1 MAPNEAFQP
10 LSPNGNGHQL
20 PQLTGIYPADFSGL
34 EEDKLDLGQ
43 IGAVARRRAFV
54 IAGVGLAVTSGIV
67 AKTMNQVP
75 NYEGK
80 FELLVGST
88 TKEDQLSELTESIS
102 KSAGIQVEDIDY
114 ETQIKVLWS
123 PQVMSSVLEK
133 IQTKYPEIDYDTLQ
147 EELKISRFKET
158 KILEVSYQDSDPEK
172 IQFVLEQIAEGY
184 INYSEQ
190 EKFNSV
196 TQGLTFVNEQTEKL
210 RERVN
215 SLQQELQQ
223 FRQQNQLIDPETQG
237 QLLTNRASE
246 IIKQRQQT
254 QAQLQ
259 ETQQLEIELNNKL
272 SQLGLSPE
280 QAIAASALSEA
291 TRYQQL
297 LNQLSEIETK
307 LANESARFT
316 DENPTIQTLR
326 EQRENLLP
334 LLNEEAVKVIPG
346 SASNIPGD
354 PESLA
359 SPSSL
364 RLELTKQLVEATTQK
379 QVLQARSQA
388 VAQAESLVNQ
398 QLQQLPVV
406 DRKYKDLQQRL
417 QVATESLN
425 RFLTVRETLEI
436 EKARK
441 TNSWQ
446 LIAGPQQPEEPISPN
461 VPRGILL
468 GAMAGVLAG
477 AGAGLLAEKLDRVF
491 HSADDIKDSTSLPV
505 LGTIPFN
512 KELKKRAMGKG
523 KPQKATNA
531 SPSSQPSWLNR
542 YNASPFLEA
551 FRSLSANLNF
561 VNPDQ
566 PVRSLVVSSAAPAD
580 GKSTTATFLAQA
592 AAAMGQRVLLVD
604 GDMRRPQV
612 HQRTDLP
619 NVWGL
624 SNVISNEVKVDD
636 VIQRSPIED
645 NLFVLTAGQIPP
657 DPTRILSSRKM
668 HNLVEYLQEDFDL
681 VIFDAPPLLGLADAR
696 LLAAH
701 TDGMVL
707 VVGMGRTYRAVV
719 TQVLSALKMSH
730 ARVLGVVANGIKNYT
745 TSNHSYHYQ
754 YYAAT
759 T

>member
-1 MAPNEAFQP
+1 MAPHEAFQP
-10 LSPNGNGHQL
+10 LLPNGHSQQSSPL
-20 PQLTGIYPADFSGL
+20 ARIYPTDFSEF

-54 IAGVGLAVTSGIV
+54 IAGIGLAVSSAIV
-67 AKTMNQVP
+67 AKTLREVP
-75 NYEGK
+75 SYEGK
-80 FELLVGST
+80 FELLVGPT
-88 TKEDQLSELTESIS
+88 TNEDKLSGLTESIS
-102 KSAGIQVEDIDY
+102 KNGGFQVENIDY

-123 PQVMSSVLEK
+123 PQVMSPVLEK
-133 IQTKYPEIDYDTLQ
+133 IKIQYPEIDYETLKQ
-147 EELKISRFKET
+147 ELKISRLNDT
-158 KILEVSYQDSDPEK
+158 KILEVRYQDSDPQK
-172 IQFVLEQIAEGY
+172 IQFVLQQIAQGY
-184 INYSEQ
+184 MNYAEQ

-196 TQGLTFVNEQTEKL
+196 TQGLTFVNDQTQKL
-210 RERVN
+210 QGRVN

-237 QLLTNRASE
+237 QLLSNRASE
-246 IIKQRQQT
+246 IVRQRQQT

-259 ETQQLEIELNNKL
+259 ETQQLEIELKNQL
-272 SQLGLSPE
+272 SQLGLLPD

-291 TRYQQL
+291 TRYQGL
-297 LNQLSEIETK
+297 LNQLSEVDTK
-307 LANESARFT
+307 IANESARFT
-316 DENPTIQTLR
+316 EENPTIQTLR

-334 LLNEEAVKVIPG
+334 LLNEEAARVIPG
-346 SASNIPGD
+346 NTSNIPGD
-354 PESLA
+354 PQSLA

-364 RLELTKQLVEATTQK
+364 RLELTKKLVETTNQK
-379 QVLQARSQA
+379 EVLQARNQ
-388 VAQAESLVNQ
+388 VIAQAESVVNQ
-398 QLQQLPVV
+398 QLQQLPVI

-446 LIAGPQQPEEPISPN
+446 LIAGPKEPEQPISPN
-461 VPRGILL
+461 IPRGVLL
-468 GAMAGVLAG
+468 GVMAGVLAG

-491 HSADDIKDSTSLPV
+491 HSADDIKDTTRLPI

-512 KELKKRAMGKG
+512 KELKKRAIGKE
-523 KPQKATNA
+523 KQQKKTNS
-531 SPSSQPSWLNR
+531 SPSFQPSWLNH
-542 YNASPFLEA
+542 YNSSPFLEA

-592 AAAMGQRVLLVD
+592 AAAMGQQVLLVD

-612 HQRTDLP
+612 HMRTDLP

-645 NLFVLTAGQIPP
+645 NLFVLTAGQLPP

-668 HNLVEYLQEDFDL
+668 HNLVEYLQKDFDL

-745 TSNHSYHYQ
+745 TSSQSYHYK
-754 YYAAT
+754 YYAGT